1 MQEDEQ
7 VLLSAREAEFQTGNA
22 GSEGNAALTVSV
34 GNPVASALLI
44 AVGKAI
50 AKQAAKQV
58 GAAII
63 NEIFGSN
70 QIDYNQLLDDIRNI
84 VREENARQTA
94 SEHGGNVNGVIT
106 NINEIYHRHK
116 DDGDSRKT
124 LFDLLENSYLSE
136 LNKSLGVLTQ
146 PDFEALGLPIYVQ
159 AASVKFCVLQEMI
172 LQDPDHYW
180 RPKKSSVIPVYTQFI
195 DEAINHVQCLH
206 AATLE
211 KRLADISEVKT
222 RSLPNTGFSAASF
235 KDNFTG
241 KKYHEEGI
249 SPKDKMIKRREELIQ
264 ELKDEVA
271 WFDSLLAE
279 WREAQKQPLA
289 FLDA

>member
-1 MQEDEQ
+1 MRDNEK
-7 VLLSAREAEFQTGNA
+7 VLGSAREVDFQ
-22 GSEGNAALTVSV
+22 V
-34 GNPVASALLI
+34 GNIGDVENTVLAASLGNPLASALLI

-50 AKQAAKQV
+50 AKQAAKQI

-63 NEIFGSN
+63 SEIFGSD

-94 SEHGGNVNGVIT
+94 GEQGGNINGVIT
-106 NINEIYHRHK
+106 NINEIYNRHK
-116 DDGDSRKT
+116 DDGDSRKV

-146 PDFEALGLPIYVQ
+146 PDFEQFGLPIYVQ

-195 DEAINHVQCLH
+195 DDAIRHVESLH
-206 AATLE
+206 SSALE
-211 KRLADISEVKT
+211 SRLEQISNVKT
-222 RSLPNTGFSAASF
+222 QTMPITAYVTASF

-241 KKYHEEGI
+241 KKYKAEGLL
-249 SPKDKMIKRREELIQ
+249 SKDKMLERREELIQ
-264 ELKDEVA
+264 ELKNEVA
-271 WFDSLLAE
+271 WFDALLAE

-289 FLDA
+289 FLDV